1 MRLDGRTAIV
11 TGGDSGIG
19 QATAVAFAEAGAAVA
34 ITFLHDAEGAES
46 TRQRVVAA
54 GRRALAVQAD
64 QRDPA
69 AVARLFERVSAELA
83 PPDVLVNA
91 AAAGQGGEP
100 VADMAVE
107 RWEEVI
113 RADLSGPFLCCREF
127 VRLRR
132 ARGGGGGGKIV
143 NVTSVHES
151 IPSPGAAAYGAAKGG
166 LRNLTRALALE
177 LAGDRITVNNVAPG
191 LTDTPMTGG
200 ALGDPRAREEAMKAI
215 PLGRP
220 AEPREVAR
228 MILYLASADA
238 DYVTGQTFTIDGGL
252 TMNWGQGA

>member
-1 MRLDGRTAIV
+1 MRLGGKIAIV

-19 QATAVAFAEAGAAVA
+19 QATAVAFAEEGADVAV
-34 ITFLHDAEGAES
+34 TFLHDAEGAER
-46 TRQRVVAA
+46 TRRLAEA
-54 GRRALAVQAD
+54 SGRRVLAVRSD

-69 AVARLFERVSAELA
+69 AVARLFERVAAELGA
-83 PPDVLVNA
+83 PDVLVNA
-91 AAAGQGGEP
+91 AGVGQAGEP
-100 VADMAVE
+100 VADMPVE

-113 RADLSGPFLCCREF
+113 RSDLSGPFFCCREF

-132 ARGGGGGGKIV
+132 ARGGGGKIV

-151 IPSPGAAAYGAAKGG
+151 IPSPEAAAYGAAKGG
-166 LRNLTRALALE
+166 LRNLSRALALE
-177 LAGDRITVNNVAPG
+177 AAPDRITVNNVAPG
-191 LTDTPMTGG
+191 LTDTPMTAG
-200 ALGDPRAREEAMKAI
+200 ALGDPEARAGAMKAI

-228 MILYLASADA
+228 MIVYLASADA